1 MGVQD
6 LLVLMKPFMGS
17 ILSYAQ
23 PVKPVRTLQ
32 VSRWPVDVK
41 PITAPAVDFIGVDG
55 SVLIHI
61 CLRRCMAD
69 IVINNDFNNFVGE
82 MRSVLSR
89 LQQTNKFCGGSTI
102 MQQLFLVF
110 DGKRM
115 DAKLANKQRDAAR
128 AKAGKNVAQALTSR
142 FDCKFCFC

>member
-89 LQQTNKFCGGSTI
+89 LSRRINFVG
-102 MQQLFLVF
+102 
-110 DGKRM
+110 
-115 DAKLANKQRDAAR
+115 AR
-128 AKAGKNVAQALTSR
+128 L
-142 FDCKFCFC
+142 

>member
-1 MGVQD
+1 M
-6 LLVLMKPFMGS
+6 
-17 ILSYAQ
+17 
-23 PVKPVRTLQ
+23 
-32 VSRWPVDVK
+32 
-41 PITAPAVDFIGVDG
+41 DFIGVDG

>member
-41 PITAPAVDFIGVDG
+41 RITAPAVDFISVDG

-61 CLRRCMAD
+61 CLRRSD
-69 IVINNDFNNFVGE
+69 IVILWGLDFNATTFP
-82 MRSVLSR
+82 RFSR
-89 LQQTNKFCGGSTI
+89 KKNGC
-102 MQQLFLVF
+102 
-110 DGKRM
+110 
-115 DAKLANKQRDAAR
+115 
-128 AKAGKNVAQALTSR
+128 KACQ
-142 FDCKFCFC
+142 